1 MKNLISL
8 LTCCLALPTFHALAD
23 ECDVLGIW
31 TTADDRSRIEIF
43 KKQDT
48 YCGKVIWLKQPNFS
62 ADDKRGMGGK
72 PQVDRENPKPGL
84 RSRPLVGLEIMS
96 GLAYAG
102 KNQWHGGKVYDPE
115 SGKTYKCHMTLT
127 ATNRL
132 ELRGFIGISLL
143 GRTEVWTR

>member
-1 MKNLISL
+1 MKSLVSL
-8 LTCCLALPTFHALAD
+8 LTCSLALATFQALAD
-23 ECDVLGIW
+23 ERDVLGVW

-48 YCGKVIWLKQPNFS
+48 YCAKVIWLKQPNFS

-72 PQVDRENPKPGL
+72 PQVDRENPKTEL

-102 KNQWHGGKVYDPE
+102 KNQWNGGKVYDPE
-115 SGKTYKCHMTLT
+115 NGKTYKCHMTLT